1 MSLQILKAKIGR
13 LWLISFTSILLFFSC
28 TSDKNQPEFI
38 IRASLL
44 VGEDHTWFKAFQYF
58 EKIVKERT
66 NGRIEVRSYHSEQLA
81 KEIEAIRMIQAGVID
96 MTTTSSLLSNWIE
109 IMTFCEMPF
118 LLESPDEV
126 ENLINGPFGKRI
138 NKEML
143 EKTGLRP
150 LGYFQAGARHL
161 TSNRPIK
168 HPDELNGLILR
179 VPNVPSFVTAWEEL
193 GAKTTPMAYSEVFTS
208 LQQGTVEA
216 QENPLALIKVTGF
229 YEVQK
234 YVNLTNHVISWTYP
248 VIGEKQFKKMPK
260 DLQKI
265 FTQAAKDM
273 QAYERKLYL
282 ENEQRIKKELEDL
295 GMTFINVDNKA
306 FIDKCGLAI
315 YNTLSPEMKEIYK
328 TIKPIDSKDE

>member
-1 MSLQILKAKIGR
+1 MNALRNFFRIYLLIGLSLV
-13 LWLISFTSILLFFSC
+13 FLFSGC
-28 TSDKNQPEFI
+28 KNDTKEPEFI

-58 EKIVKERT
+58 EKIVKERS

-81 KEIEAIRMIQAGVID
+81 KEIEAIRMIQAEVID

-126 ENLINGPFGKRI
+126 ESLINGPLGERI

-150 LGYFQAGARHL
+150 LGYFQAGGRNL

-168 HPDELNGLILR
+168 HPDELKGLILR
-179 VPNVPSFVTAWEEL
+179 VPNVPSFVTAWEAL
-193 GAKTTPMAYSEVFTS
+193 GAKTTPMAFSEVFTS
-208 LQQGTVEA
+208 LQQGTIDA
-216 QENPLALIKVTGF
+216 QENPLALIKTTGF

-248 VIGEKQFKKMPK
+248 VIGEKQFQKLPK
-260 DLQKI
+260 DLQEI
-265 FTQAAKDM
+265 FLQAAKDM
-273 QAYERKLYL
+273 QAYERSLFL
-282 ENEQRIKKELEDL
+282 ENERKIKEELENL
-295 GMTFINVDNKA
+295 GMTFINVDNRA

-315 YNTLSPEMKEIYK
+315 YNTLSDEMKEIYK
-328 TIKPIDSKDE
+328 SIKPIDLSNE